1 MFEKKTSTTD
11 TTEGSSNVFRPVKGS
26 AKVVIGNGVKIKGEI
41 TDADEVQIDGSA
53 DVTMNTE
60 NLMIGGSGD
69 LKGTITSHNADVW
82 GKLEGEVKVGGTL
95 TIQEQGSVS
104 GSIEYENLQIKLGG
118 KIKGDV
124 KVSEKIKNIDD
135 IKNINKEKS
144 FSFFLWGITVANN
157 TPEIVACTP
166 DSCVKNHKISPNNKY
181 GIYFLTLNLFKN
193 IKQINVNNNKERY
206 LTLKSPV

>member
-1 MFEKKTSTTD
+1 MFEKKSTNDESYKTD
-11 TTEGSSNVFRPVKGS
+11 DSLNVFKPSKRS
-26 AKVVIGNGVKIKGEI
+26 AKVIIGNGVKMIGEI
-41 TDADEVQIDGSA
+41 TEADNVQIDGNA
-53 DVTMNTE
+53 DVTMNTD
-60 NLMIGGSGD
+60 NLMIGGTGD

-82 GKLEGEVKVGGTL
+82 GKLDGEVKVGGTL

-144 FSFFLWGITVANN
+144 LPLQSSLDNKNN
-157 TPEIVACTP
+157 
-166 DSCVKNHKISPNNKY
+166 
-181 GIYFLTLNLFKN
+181 
-193 IKQINVNNNKERY
+193 
-206 LTLKSPV
+206 